1 MGNLEQDIKQKHFK
15 NEYSKAVVNLFYTS
29 NFFHQA
35 HLELFKSFDITQ
47 PQFNILRILRGQYPQ
62 AATVNLLIERMLDK
76 SSNAS
81 RIVDRLEAKELV
93 TRRQC
98 KDDRRAVD
106 VLISPN
112 GLELLSK
119 IDKALDNLE
128 NEICKLS
135 EEESRQLNYLLD
147 KMRFD

>member
-1 MGNLEQDIKQKHFK
+1 MSRIEDAIKQESFK
-15 NEYSKAVVNLFYTS
+15 NEFSKAVVNLFYTS
-29 NFFHQA
+29 NYFQQV
-35 HLELFKSFDITQ
+35 HLELFRSFDVTQ

-81 RIVDRLEAKELV
+81 RIVDRLESKGLV

-106 VLISPN
+106 VLISQK
-112 GLELLSK
+112 GLDLLSK
-119 IDKALDNLE
+119 IDVALSGVE
-128 NEICKLS
+128 KEICELTD
-135 EEESRQLNYLLD
+135 EESKQLNYLLD
-147 KMRFD
+147 KMRG